1 MADKIVPSKPVMVKV
16 VVRAPVQVSHQG
28 KIYESGQT
36 VEVPK
41 ALAQF
46 WIRSEWV
53 DEVTEPETSATKAA
67 TSPAKATP
75 KTR

>member
-1 MADKIVPSKPVMVKV
+1 MADKIVPSKRVMVKV

-46 WIRSEWV
+46 WIRSE
-53 DEVTEPETSATKAA
+53 
-67 TSPAKATP
+67 
-75 KTR
+75 